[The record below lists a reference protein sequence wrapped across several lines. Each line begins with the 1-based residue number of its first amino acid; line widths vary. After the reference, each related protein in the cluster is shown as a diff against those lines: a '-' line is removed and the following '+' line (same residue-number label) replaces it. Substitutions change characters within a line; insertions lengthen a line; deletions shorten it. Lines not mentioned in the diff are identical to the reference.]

1 MLFFFTEVLHQSKP
15 LPGSPFTCES
25 FDSSKV
31 STQGVT
37 KEPLAL
43 HSPNSFT
50 VRTDNAG
57 TAELEAFAISPSN
70 QSIPVL
76 ISEQSDGVYNVEFVP
91 SQPGNYKLTLM
102 YGGETIPSSPLN
114 FTASSSGVRNDARA
128 AGHGLEVCHRNKE
141 ASFVV
146 YCPIAPNVQIERL
159 DEYGERIEPKIKAL
173 GNNEWRISYTIL
185 SVGKYEIRA
194 SCPNRGSLPG
204 SPWHISCVESNK
216 VTPVGGWGTLVDHD
230 GRLILPARII
240 FDVENAGPGKLVC
253 SIDGIEIPV
262 DKLVDGKMCLN
273 ITGENLAAGE
283 HDLDLT
289 WSGLTITQCPR
300 SAFVT
305 GQQAAD
311 KVQLMGRGLAA
322 AQAGEAAHFTI
333 DASNA
338 PAGRPE
344 VILTSQDNTSLP
356 VSLAQPRPSENIW
369 LASYTPLKS
378 TTGTLN
384 LSVKWNGR
392 LVKGC
397 PLTVAVGS
405 SMDASKVIVSGEG
418 LRHGIVGKDIKSW
431 IDTRRAGPGELT
443 AHCAGVRKV
452 AYCELYDHGDAT
464 FTLNIKPQESG
475 RHILTIKYGGQ
486 NVPGSPFALKVAGA
500 PDASKVGSHTYMY
513 IHNSIALANPHL

>member
-1 MLFFFTEVLHQSKP
+1 MLHQSKP

-31 STQGVT
+31 TTQGIT

-70 QSIPVL
+70 QSLPVL

-216 VTPVGGWGTLVDHD
+216 VSPVGGWGTLVDHD

-262 DKLVDGKMCLN
+262 DKFADDKMCLN

-300 SAFVT
+300 SAYVT

-338 PAGRPE
+338 PAGKPE
-344 VILTSQDNTSLP
+344 VILIAQDNSSLP

-369 LASYTPLKS
+369 VASYTPQKS

-405 SMDASKVIVSGEG
+405 SMDASKVIASGEG

-464 FTLNIKPQESG
+464 FTLNIKPQEPG
-475 RHILTIKYGGQ
+475 RHLLTIKYGGQ

-500 PDASKVGSHTYMY
+500 PDASKVSPLK
-513 IHNSIALANPHL
+513 I